1 MLRGIGRV
9 AMTWRETPDRCVR
22 FPIGTL
28 LECLTDSGKPQ
39 DETQSFFAPNKLFVI
54 RRLPCSA
61 SLETFQRLV
70 TTRRGDSR

>member
-1 MLRGIGRV
+1 
-9 AMTWRETPDRCVR
+9 MTWRETSEPLRQV
-22 FPIGTL
+22 PIGTL

-39 DETQSFFAPNKLFVI
+39 GRNAIFLAPNKLFVI

-61 SLETFQRLV
+61 FLETFQRLV